1 MLAGREEK
9 SGGGLVRRILGLG
22 CGDAG
27 RRALARGDKG
37 SWLRSGRELGC
48 LSQRSDS
55 MDFGKAGN

>member
-1 MLAGREEK
+1 MRGMEGCWQGGR
-9 SGGGLVRRILGLG
+9 RRAEAASG

-27 RRALARGDKG
+27 PRALARGDKG

-48 LSQRSDS
+48 LSQRSDG